1 MKNRKQKILE
11 FIELRTWGYTYDE
24 IVMRMNVS
32 KPTLIKW
39 GKDYVNIIKEAE
51 EKFASALVL
60 ELVKRNKLILEEII
74 KISGSIARG
83 NVEEEAKRIIMSRVS
98 KKLYKIFGT
107 KMKKIE
113 LVLNKSGSIL
123 KAKIIWMH

>member
-1 MKNRKQKILE
+1 MKNRKQKLLE
-11 FIELRTWGYTYDE
+11 FIELRTLGYTYDE
-24 IVMRMNVS
+24 IVKRINVS

-39 GKDYVNIIKEAE
+39 GKDYTNIIKEAE

-60 ELVKRNKLILEEII
+60 ELMKRNKGLLEEIV
-74 KISGSIARG
+74 KINGSIARG
-83 NVEEEAKRIIMSRVS
+83 NVEVGAKRIIMSRVS

-123 KAKIIWMH
+123 QAKIVWMQ